1 MKRRGGFV
9 VNAGRKPTP
18 IGGDGILPYVDIPHR
33 FADVLGGVLGERA
46 IEFEVQCGV
55 HGRAGAAPG
64 TLDPEHHDDR
74 FSFPEARAD
83 HVQAVI
89 DSIEFDY

>member
-1 MKRRGGFV
+1 M
-9 VNAGRKPTP
+9 NSGRKPTP

-33 FADVLGGVLGERA
+33 FAGELKTVLGDRA
-46 IEFEVQCGV
+46 IEFEVQCGIG
-55 HGRAGAAPG
+55 GRPGTAPG

-89 DSIEFDY
+89 DSIEFDYGW